1 MTKRNTKQKRL
12 ISETLLGMNH
22 PSATMVYEAVRK
34 INPRI
39 SRASVFRVLAE
50 AAASGTLQRLHI
62 PGLDDRFDI
71 NTKKHFHI
79 SCRACGRVDDIEIAE
94 PLLIQLENIDSR
106 GYLVEYWDV
115 NFVGLCPKCAGNH
128 SRQMTAKSGR
138 EQEDE
143 AQI

>member
-1 MTKRNTKQKRL
+1 
-12 ISETLLGMNH
+12 
-22 PSATMVYEAVRK
+22 MVYEAVRK

-39 SRASVFRVLAE
+39 SRATVFRVLAE

-94 PLLIQLENIDSR
+94 PALKPLENIDAR
-106 GYLVEYWDV
+106 GYLIEDWDID
-115 NFVGLCPKCAGNH
+115 FVGLCPMCSRNQ
-128 SRQMTAKSGR
+128 SRQPPAQSGR

-143 AQI
+143 ALI